1 MSNTITNPA
10 QQQLE
15 AIDPSTGELV
25 GLSQQGM
32 AMSASEGEI
41 NMQITTAKRYPRSVK
56 AFRNKVLE
64 LCTLNEAVAAECI
77 YALPRGG
84 KVIEGASIRFA
95 EIVQSAWGNCRVGGK
110 VVEDDGRFLT
120 CQGMFHDLESNS
132 AIAMEVRRKITDSKG
147 RKYNDDMIGV
157 AGAAGTSIAIRN
169 AILRGVPKAF
179 WADLYDSARQVVA
192 GDYKT
197 LANRRQSALQAFVI
211 YGVTPEQIYTLLEI
225 ASLEEMTID
234 HLVQLRGVLNAIKDG
249 NATVEDIFKSAAQAT
264 APETRPTKEAA
275 KPKTEAKAKDKPPAK
290 ATEAK
295 ADVQAQEEPRQ
306 ETPAQE
312 HVRKE
317 PATSEWSAELT
328 RALDILRSSKHAD
341 DIGGMRSVLREDLS
355 PSDFALW
362 QGEAMKLEMQLAKG
376 KGR

>member
-1 MSNTITNPA
+1 MSNTTNPS

-15 AIDPSTGELV
+15 VVDQTTGEIV
-25 GLSQQGM
+25 GLSQNGM
-32 AMSASEGEI
+32 AMSATEGEI
-41 NMQITTAKRYPRSVK
+41 NMQITTARRYPRSVK

-84 KVIEGASIRFA
+84 KVVEGASIRFA

-110 VVEDDGRFLT
+110 VVDDDGKFLT

-132 AIAMEVRRKITDSKG
+132 AIAMEVRRRITDSKG

-264 APETRPTKEAA
+264 APETRPTKDAA
-275 KPKTEAKAKDKPPAK
+275 KPKEAAKAKDKAPAK

-295 ADVQAQEEPRQ
+295 ADVQAQEEPKQ

-312 HVRKE
+312 PPRAE
-317 PATSEWSAELT
+317 PVATGPSPELT
-328 RALDILRSSKHAD
+328 RALDIMRSSKHAD

-355 PSDFALW
+355 PSDFAIW

>member
-15 AIDPSTGELV
+15 AIDPSTGEIV
-25 GLSQQGM
+25 GLSQNGM

-41 NMQITTAKRYPRSVK
+41 NIQISTAKRYPRSVK

-120 CQGMFHDLESNS
+120 CQGMFHDLETNS
-132 AIAMEVRRKITDSKG
+132 ALAMEVRRKITDSKG

-179 WADLYDSARQVVA
+179 WADLYESARQVVA
-192 GDYKT
+192 GDFKT
-197 LANRRQSALQAFVI
+197 LANRRQAALQAFVI
-211 YGVTPEQIYTLLEI
+211 YGVTPEQIYALLEI
-225 ASLEEMTID
+225 PSHEEMTMD
-234 HLVQLRGVLNAIKDG
+234 HLVQLRGILNAIKDG
-249 NATVEDIFKSAAQAT
+249 NATVEDIFKVAPKDQ
-264 APETRPTKEAA
+264 APETRPTKEAE
-275 KPKTEAKAKDKPPAK
+275 KPKASAKAKDKPPAK

-295 ADVQAQEEPRQ
+295 TDVPAQEEPRQ
-306 ETPAQE
+306 AAPAQE
-312 HVRKE
+312 PSREE
-317 PATSEWSAELT
+317 PVAAEPSPELT
-328 RALDILRSSKHAD
+328 RALDILRSTKHAD
-341 DIGGMRSVLREDLS
+341 DIGGMRGVLREDLT

-362 QGEAMKLEMQLAKG
+362 QGEALKMEMQMAKG
-376 KGR
+376 KGK